1 MKDLQIALDSILTD
15 KIVNLKP
22 ENLKEGVSCLGVQGS
37 LKILDTSD
45 ATAQQSDIFQGKTA
59 YVNGEKITGTFVQN
73 LGTKKITENGTYNAS
88 DDDLNGY
95 SSVEV
100 ETSGVDIN
108 DYYIMNSINGI
119 KLSIFI
125 KTIPKI
131 DTSLVTNMNNF
142 FSDCTNMIS
151 IPLIDTSKVTNMKNM
166 FYNCNNLVSVPLLDT
181 SLVTNMQSM
190 FTYCRNLQSVPQF
203 NTSKVTDMSYMFST
217 CSKITEIPLFD
228 TTKVTNMQ
236 GIFNSCSSLI
246 NVPLL
251 DTSKVTLMSSMFD
264 SCTSLTNIPAL
275 DTSNVI
281 QASRM
286 FANDTKIE
294 TIPKLNANKISDIMS
309 ILSYCRG
316 LKNFGGLENLGMAY
330 STTVGQNSSSY
341 SLYLD
346 SCENLTHDSLMNVIN
361 NLYDIAT
368 KGCKAQRLSLGTTN
382 LAKLTEEEIAIATNK
397 GWNVT

>member
-1 MKDLQIALDSILTD
+1 MKDLQIALDNILTD
-15 KIVNLKP
+15 KTVNLKP

-88 DDDLNGY
+88 DDNLNGY

-108 DYYIMNSINGI
+108 NYYIMNSVNGT

-142 FSDCTNMIS
+142 FSDCINMIS
-151 IPLIDTSKVTNMKNM
+151 VPLIDTSKVTNMKNM

-203 NTSKVTDMSYMFST
+203 NTSKVTDMSYMFSS
-217 CSKITEIPLFD
+217 CNNLTEIPLFD

-236 GIFNSCSSLI
+236 GVFDSCSKLI
-246 NVPLL
+246 SVPLL
-251 DTSKVTLMSSMFD
+251 DTSKVTLVSRMFD
-264 SCTSLTNIPAL
+264 TCSSLTSIPAL
-275 DTSNVI
+275 NTSNVV

-286 FANDTKIE
+286 FANDSKIE
-294 TIPKLNANKISDIMS
+294 TIPKLNANKIIDVTS

-330 STTVGQNSSSY
+330 STTSGQNSSSY
-341 SLYLD
+341 SLFLD

-368 KGCKAQRLSLGTTN
+368 KGCKAQRLVLGTKN

>member
-1 MKDLQIALDSILTD
+1 MKDLQIALDNILTD

-22 ENLKEGVSCLGVQGS
+22 ENLKEGVSCLGVKGS

-142 FSDCTNMIS
+142 FSDCTNMTS

-203 NTSKVTDMSYMFST
+203 NTSKVTDMSYMFNT
-217 CSKITEIPLFD
+217 CNKITKIPLFD

-236 GIFNSCSSLI
+236 SIFSNCSNLI

-264 SCTSLTNIPAL
+264 GCISLTNIPAL

-286 FANDTKIE
+286 FSNDTKIE
-294 TIPKLNANKISDIMS
+294 TIPKLNANKIIDITS

-341 SLYLD
+341 SLFLD

-368 KGCKAQRLSLGTTN
+368 KGCKAQKLILGTTN

>member
-1 MKDLQIALDSILTD
+1 MKDLQIALDNILTD

-22 ENLKEGVSCLGVQGS
+22 ENLKEGVSCLGVKGS

-73 LGTKKITENGTYNAS
+73 LGTKKITENGIYNAS

-119 KLSIFI
+119 KLLIFI

-142 FSDCTNMIS
+142 FSDCTNMTS

-217 CSKITEIPLFD
+217 CSKITGIPLFD

-341 SLYLD
+341 SLFLD

-368 KGCKAQRLSLGTTN
+368 KGCKAQKLILGTTN

>member
-1 MKDLQIALDSILTD
+1 MKDLQIALDNILTD

-108 DYYIMNSINGI
+108 DYWLTSSNY
-119 KLSIFI
+119 LSIISYI
-125 KTIPKI
+125 KTIPFI
-131 DTSLVTNMNNF
+131 NVPNNMASFFMDLRNLETISQLNTSNVTNM
-142 FSDCTNMIS
+142 SRA
-151 IPLIDTSKVTNMKNM
+151 
-166 FYNCNNLVSVPLLDT
+166 FYRCSNLKTIPLLDT
-181 SLVTNMQSM
+181 NNVNNMSDMFYLCENLEEIPQLSTNNVTNMSGM
-190 FTYCRNLQSVPQF
+190 FQECVKLKTIPQLDS
-203 NTSKVTDMSYMFST
+203 SKVSNIVSCLTST
-217 CSKITEIPLFD
+217 K
-228 TTKVTNMQ
+228 Q
-236 GIFNSCSSLI
+236 LI
-246 NVPLL
+246 NLGGFL
-251 DTSKVTLMSSMFD
+251 NLGQAYGTS
-264 SCTSLTNIPAL
+264 
-275 DTSNVI
+275 
-281 QASRM
+281 R
-286 FANDTKIE
+286 
-294 TIPKLNANKISDIMS
+294 NANYSPYTLD
-309 ILSYCRG
+309 LSSC
-316 LKNFGGLENLGMAY
+316 NNL
-330 STTVGQNSSSY
+330 SH
-341 SLYLD
+341 
-346 SCENLTHDSLMNVIN
+346 ESLMNVIN